1 MCPACLS
8 YVTVAEKQS
17 LSQGK
22 TGPFLCPFLGHLGAA
37 ATWLGNATR
46 ADQECMCAC
55 LKQRGGTSDPLP
67 GSICTQIS
75 PGSPTELRTFHQG
88 ALNCRRKK
96 PWKEWCVCSRARVH
110 AYIFEGLSFKNYIRN
125 MQNIYMILSLF
136 ALNKTKCFQLLSSCA
151 TLFTQNIFA
160 IIYCSKRGV
169 TLGSWLLTS
178 SGLTEGT
185 KQSLDEFVIYA
196 VTLNMP

>member
-1 MCPACLS
+1 MFAS
-8 YVTVAEKQS
+8 A
-17 LSQGK
+17 
-22 TGPFLCPFLGHLGAA
+22 H
-37 ATWLGNATR
+37 
-46 ADQECMCAC
+46 
-55 LKQRGGTSDPLP
+55 
-67 GSICTQIS
+67 
-75 PGSPTELRTFHQG
+75 
-88 ALNCRRKK
+88 
-96 PWKEWCVCSRARVH
+96 
-110 AYIFEGLSFKNYIRN
+110 IFEGLSFKNYIRN

-178 SGLTEGT
+178 SGLAEAT
-185 KQSLDEFVIYA
+185 KQSLGEFVIYA